1 MSQMED
7 HINLSNISSDE
18 NIDVIRHS
26 SNVNLA
32 DLANVNPDSNISS
45 PINSSLLYRENENF
59 IENHGRSDYSNSN
72 ASPFID
78 RTRNS
83 FPDES
88 TGLLDV
94 STNGIIRRYSDT
106 NLYDIYPS
114 KPNLILFCLA
124 ISFFHF
130 IS

>member
-1 MSQMED
+1 MSQKED

-32 DLANVNPDSNISS
+32 DLASVNPDSNISS
-45 PINSSLLYRENENF
+45 PINSSLLFRENENF
-59 IENHGRSDYSNSN
+59 IENHVSSGYSNSN

-78 RTRNS
+78 RSRNS

-114 KPNLILFCLA
+114 KPNFVLFCQA
-124 ISFFHF
+124 IFFML
-130 IS
+130 